1 MFSQIGFSSKA
12 EALGDED
19 YHIKILEALKR
30 MNIRLVRIETNKLRS
45 LKAIQESLLNQ
56 IMALRT
62 SIEQVQATGELNKS
76 EMLSSVQGLET
87 KILDIE
93 SHLKNEVM
101 LGFDKQNEEDKSH
114 RKHLFSQ
121 INQLKDG
128 LATDM
133 VGFSKL
139 NQQQFKAFGE
149 ANSVQFQKVVNVLEE
164 QNKKL
169 RQTQALIKTDL
180 IPALDTQSEETRQAL
195 LNELSQARAVQKNF
209 LEANHKQTLAS
220 LATVE
225 EKNKALIEILKKSIV
240 VDEATKRLVET
251 VQQNIGST
259 NQNVDQTKKMISIL
273 QEVLVQ
279 RMKNIYETEAALK
292 IRLGKDLEE
301 IRNNQKTVTS
311 QLQTIS
317 EQSSHIEHSIQ
328 QSVASATNQSSQM
341 EMNIQQSIENSIQQS
356 AVSTTNQSS
365 QMVQNLSKVE
375 QNISKTIDAAADNAK
390 SQADLSNEKLSR
402 LVDIL
407 KSFAVEQ
414 GKIDQALQAFVADQG
429 KIDQVVR
436 SQRKLDVVLQSQ
448 KTVEKVIEGQKL
460 GSIAT
465 QETIMNNQKKIS
477 EALKDLRRKANVN
490 ISRSEDILKKIK
502 KRK

>member
-101 LGFDKQNEEDKSH
+101 LGFDKQNQEDKRYRTELS
-114 RKHLFSQ
+114 SQ
-121 INQLKDG
+121 INQLKDS

-133 VGFSKL
+133 IGFSKA
-139 NQQQFKAFGE
+139 NQQHFKAFSE
-149 ANSVQFQKVVNVLEE
+149 ANNTQLQKVVNVLEE

-169 RQTQALIKTDL
+169 LQTQALLKTDL
-180 IPALDTQSEETRQAL
+180 IPALDIQGEETRQAL
-195 LNELSQARAVQKNF
+195 LSELSQDRAAQKNF
-209 LEANHKQTLAS
+209 LEANHRQTLAS

-225 EKNKALIEILKKSIV
+225 EKNKALIEIFKKSIL
-240 VDEATKRLVET
+240 VDEATKSLVET

-259 NQNVDQTKKMISIL
+259 NQNIDQTKKMISIL
-273 QEVLVQ
+273 QQVLVQ
-279 RMKNIYETEAALK
+279 RMKSISETEAALE
-292 IRLGKDLEE
+292 IRLDQDLAEV
-301 IRNNQKTVTS
+301 RNNQKTVTS
-311 QLQTIS
+311 QLETLTHLSNQINQQSTQI
-317 EQSSHIEHSIQ
+317 EQSIQ
-328 QSVASATNQSSQM
+328 QSM
-341 EMNIQQSIENSIQQS
+341 
-356 AVSTTNQSS
+356 VSETNQSS
-365 QMVQNLSKVE
+365 QMVQNLSK
-375 QNISKTIDAAADNAK
+375 TIDAAANNAK
-390 SQADLSNEKLSR
+390 AQADLSNEKLSR

-414 GKIDQALQAFVADQG
+414 GKIDQVLQALEADLG
-429 KIDQVVR
+429 KVDQII
-436 SQRKLDVVLQSQ
+436 QAQKKLDVVLQSQ
-448 KTVEKVIEGQKL
+448 KKVEKVIQGQKL
-460 GSIAT
+460 GSIAS
-465 QETIMNNQKKIS
+465 QETIMNTQKKIS

-490 ISRSEDILKKIK
+490 ISRNDDILKKIK
-502 KRK
+502 KQK

>member
-12 EALGDED
+12 EALGDQD

-76 EMLSSVQGLET
+76 EMLASIQGLET

-101 LGFDKQNEEDKSH
+101 LGFDKQNEEDK
-114 RKHLFSQ
+114 RLRTHLSSQ
-121 INQLKDG
+121 INQLKDS

-149 ANSVQFQKVVNVLEE
+149 ANNTQFQEVVNVLEE

-169 RQTQALIKTDL
+169 QQTQALLKTDL

-195 LNELSQARAVQKNF
+195 LSELSQARAVQKNF

-225 EKNKALIEILKKSIV
+225 EKNKALIEILKKSIL

-259 NQNVDQTKKMISIL
+259 NQNIDQTKKMISIL
-273 QEVLVQ
+273 QQVLVQ
-279 RMKNIYETEAALK
+279 RMKSISETEAALE
-292 IRLGKDLEE
+292 IRLDQDLAEV
-301 IRNNQKTVTS
+301 RNNQKTVTS
-311 QLQTIS
+311 QLETLAHLSNQINQQSTQI
-317 EQSSHIEHSIQ
+317 EQSIQ
-328 QSVASATNQSSQM
+328 QPMVSVA
-341 EMNIQQSIENSIQQS
+341 
-356 AVSTTNQSS
+356 NQSS
-365 QMVQNLSKVE
+365 QMVQNLSRVE
-375 QNISKTIDAAADNAK
+375 QNLSKTIDAAANNAK
-390 SQADLSNEKLSR
+390 AQADLSNEKLSR

-414 GKIDQALQAFVADQG
+414 GKIDQVLQALEADLG
-429 KIDQVVR
+429 KVDQII
-436 SQRKLDVVLQSQ
+436 QAQKKLDVVLQSQ
-448 KTVEKVIEGQKL
+448 KKVEKVIQGQKL
-460 GSIAT
+460 GSIAS
-465 QETIMNNQKKIS
+465 QETIMNTQNKIS

-490 ISRSEDILKKIK
+490 ISRNDDILKKIK
-502 KRK
+502 KQK